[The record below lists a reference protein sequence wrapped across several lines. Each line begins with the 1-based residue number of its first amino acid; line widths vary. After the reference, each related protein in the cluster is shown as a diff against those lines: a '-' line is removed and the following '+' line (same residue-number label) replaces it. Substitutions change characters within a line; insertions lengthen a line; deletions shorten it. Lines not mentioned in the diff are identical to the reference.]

1 MIKIPPSNK
10 VYELKASKKSYSDF
24 NEEKLTLLKGIESN
38 HIVTYKICSKNNI
51 KQSRNFL
58 PKPIIESEKDIRK
71 DFHYEN
77 QNNYIFQYYETTI
90 EHLKKLKKMNIDCN
104 DIFNI
109 KNNFRNNKDK
119 SINEEKSVILSKINT
134 NLNIK
139 SDINNY
145 KNVNNLFLN
154 NSKITKFNFNIGI
167 DTSNTKTRESKI
179 NIAIND
185 KKKLNANISE
195 EKPKDNLKEN
205 EIKNL
210 IINIDY
216 PPFKP
221 SSLNDK
227 KENNKS
233 NITKKSSLNT
243 ILDSNSYDNI
253 KNEEDEYIIEMFG
266 KKGWICLLCNNFN
279 YDTRIKCNR
288 CGELKKPKKI
298 TKLKTKILKEQNDNN
313 QKDNQNKDWFCSNC
327 NNFNYCFRDICNRC
341 KIPKTIKIIYNFN
354 PTINNYISCNYA
366 LYQQP
371 FFLFNNFQNIYINNI
386 ANFMYK

>member
-10 VYELKASKKSYSDF
+10 LYELKASKKSDSDF

-38 HIVTYKICSKNNI
+38 HFVTYKICSKNNI

-71 DFHYEN
+71 DFYYES

-90 EHLKKLKKMNIDCN
+90 EHLKKLKKMNIDCI

-109 KNNFRNNKDK
+109 NNNFRNNKDK
-119 SINEEKSVILSKINT
+119 SINEEKSVILSNINT

-179 NIAIND
+179 NITIND

-210 IINIDY
+210 IINIDF

-233 NITKKSSLNT
+233 NITKKSSLKT

-298 TKLKTKILKEQNDNN
+298 TKLKMKILKEQNDNN
-313 QKDNQNKDWFCSNC
+313 QKDNQNKDWFCSYC

-341 KIPKTIKIIYNFN
+341 KIPKNIKIIYNFN
-354 PTINNYISCNYA
+354 PTINNYISYNYP

-371 FFLFNNFQNIYINNI
+371 FFLFNNFQNIYVNNI
-386 ANFMYK
+386 ANFIYK